1 MQGNCLM
8 NNEITL
14 RDYFAAKALPLAIEK
29 FANWTFTDKTREQ
42 AISEYCY
49 KVADAML
56 LARGIDE

>member
-1 MQGNCLM
+1 M